1 MLRNPRIWIYLVV
14 GLVAAGLIGY
24 SQWHD
29 SDEQRL
35 KRCVDASIAQM
46 TKDAPA
52 LAGFDNAQP
61 MLVEM
66 ARTGCVRQLGI
77 TPQPK

>member
-1 MLRNPRIWIYLVV
+1 MV

-29 SDEQRL
+29 SDAQRL
-35 KRCVDASIAQM
+35 QRCIDASIAQM
-46 TKDAPA
+46 KKDTPA

-61 MLVEM
+61 VLVEM
-66 ARTGCVRQLGI
+66 SRASCVKQLGI
-77 TPQPK
+77 NPQTP